1 MRQSS
6 LWRLMFPRGG
16 RTSSSATA
24 GSDETTVIVPTASA
38 ATSRRPPLVTGPHRP
53 NSRWTTP
60 NGQRGSARPAPT
72 EGRGRSQGGPAL
84 TESRARRV
92 RRIVSDVA
100 AVVAS
105 IVAVVLLLAG
115 VVLLASMIGPVR

>member
-6 LWRLMFPRGG
+6 LWRLMFPRGR

-38 ATSRRPPLVTGPHRP
+38 ATSRRPHLVTGPHRP

-60 NGQRGSARPAPT
+60 NGQRGSARPAP
-72 EGRGRSQGGPAL
+72 